1 MIKQIGVYNGSSWNL
16 ENIGASAENII
27 LPNSQL
33 GASTLNEL
41 LGKLLPGT
49 DGFTSNSVVLTGSD
63 KKLISSQVTKNQLEC
78 LLGCTSNIQ
87 NALDSVV
94 GEVNPFLSKIAI
106 NSGTNIKTLLEP
118 ANYYCPN
125 GTVAGTLSNA
135 PWTDRGFNLLVFTY
149 PVGSINAVVHLAY
162 PNTAQGYIKYRIC
175 ADRVTWSTDW
185 RSLATG
191 EGDLSSR
198 LTKATADGLYVAQSS
213 LSNYYKK
220 TQVDSKI
227 TTINNT
233 TSNLSSRIT
242 TNTNNITTINNKIA
256 NIGANKTGTNVYSSA
271 FTMSAS
277 TLYNIASIS
286 LPAGRWII
294 EATAAWNNSSGGD
307 TRYRAIYLSTTKT
320 GTNHGAACGAA
331 SAGNT
336 AIHNQV
342 IVTLTS
348 TTTYYANVMAGTAA
362 TFQPSSSGIWA
373 TRII

>member
-1 MIKQIGVYNGSSWNL
+1 MIKQIGVYNGSQWDL
-16 ENIGASAENII
+16 QNIGASAENII

-41 LGKLLPGT
+41 LGKLFSGQ
-49 DGFTSNSVVLTGSD
+49 DNFTSNSVVLTGSD

-94 GEVNPFLSKIAI
+94 GEVNPFSSKIEI

-149 PVGSINAVVHLAY
+149 PVGSVSAVVHLAY

-227 TTINNT
+227 TTINTT
-233 TSNLSSRIT
+233 TSSLSNRIT
-242 TNTNNITTINNKIA
+242 TNTNNITTINNTLSNVGIVNYKA
-256 NIGANKTGTNVYSSA
+256 GTSSLA
-271 FTMSAS
+271 AS
-277 TLYNIASIS
+277 TQKLLTSVSLSKGCYMIA
-286 LPAGRWII
+286 GQ
-294 EATAAWNNSSGGD
+294 ATFAANSSGGYRQISVGHSGD
-307 TRYRAIYLSTTKT
+307 TDNYGISQQGQA
-320 GTNHGAACGAA
+320 GGAVCCLN
-331 SAGNT
+331 SCRCVELT
-336 AIHNQV
+336 A
-342 IVTLTS
+342 
-348 TTTYYANVMAGTAA
+348 TTTVGLYAQSQVALNINNYNLNWM
-362 TFQPSSSGIWA
+362 
-373 TRII
+373 RIK